1 MSGSIVH
8 CIIYIYIHI
17 YIYILYI
24 HLYIIIYTLIHKKDE
39 NLIEETET
47 KRTLFR
53 SIITIIYKLR
63 SEII

>member
-1 MSGSIVH
+1 MKLTIFP
-8 CIIYIYIHI
+8 
-17 YIYILYI
+17 
-24 HLYIIIYTLIHKKDE
+24 TLIHKKDE

-47 KRTLFR
+47 KRALFR